1 MEEGWKRWWGK
12 VTLFNAPIPGRKFY
26 IDLDMVI
33 TGSLDPLFCYEGQF
47 ATLRTGDLAC
57 EKNHKDGYNS
67 SVMIWQG
74 DHLKPVY
81 TSLKD
86 NFDVITK
93 FIVRFDFW
101 LEMTIANADYVQ
113 ALYPGKV
120 IDFLADAKETLP
132 EGSSVVCFARK
143 PKPEDYPAPW
153 IKEYWV
159 L

>member
-1 MEEGWKRWWGK
+1 
-12 VTLFNAPIPGRKFY
+12 VTLFNVSIPGRKFY
-26 IDLDMVI
+26 IDLDMII
-33 TGSLDPLFCYEGQF
+33 TGNLDDLFAYDGEF

-67 SVMIWQG
+67 SVMIWKG
-74 DHLKPVY
+74 DNLRPVY
-81 TSLKD
+81 EALKD
-86 NFDVITK
+86 NFESVTK

-101 LEMTIANADYVQ
+101 LEMTINNADYMQV
-113 ALYPGKV
+113 LYPRRV

-132 EGSSVVCFARK
+132 EGSSIVCFARK

-153 IKEYWV
+153 VKDYWV